1 MKRKLFYLFAMLC
14 VSIAQTTTARVQ
26 NPAIEGVV
34 KNENNVGAEF
44 ATVILTTDN
53 SVEVAGAITDA
64 TGKFVLSAPK
74 GDYTL
79 VIQHLGYEQ
88 YTQPIKLL
96 SGTAQIDNITLNP
109 STTVMQSVEVTT
121 RFISREADRFV
132 VNVAN
137 SPAAIGKNALEMLN
151 VSPGVWVNDQGISIN
166 GKSGVKMIVNERI
179 MNLSTD
185 ELNAYL
191 KNINAEDI
199 QKIEVIP
206 TAGAD
211 YDADSQSGIIKI
223 TLKRQRVDGIEGNLG
238 TTYMIGNS
246 IYEIAPSANI
256 NYRSGKLSLYTNL
269 NYSAEKTQNIA
280 HERTDY
286 HNSQNTVR
294 SGSRIDSKNR
304 YYGIRLGSIYD
315 ISAKQNIGVEIYFSD
330 FREPQNTIGIS
341 DFMTEMLTT
350 KNNSNYHSISTR
362 NDISATVNY
371 LIKLDTAGSSFKLI
385 GDFTSRKSDENND
398 YFNAASMWMPTT
410 PSDIMHSD
418 TTYRSNSASDYKI
431 YSATANLDL
440 VLSARTK
447 LSSGAKFTYNHM
459 DNKLLYEGFNAG
471 SENWE
476 IDLNQSLR
484 NDYSE
489 KIAAAYAIVNTR
501 LSIIKLSAGLRG
513 EYTYAAPRTAQQQG
527 DNTTQTTRAK
537 QSYFSLFPTINISI
551 PGNKRES
558 TLFIVAYSRKISRPG
573 FWALNPFRMQLSEY
587 SYISG
592 NPSLQPTFSN
602 SFTFTSVLSHKYSIT
617 LGTDLIHNSIEQ
629 RVIRD
634 AHNPDILMYQHYNSP
649 NQERYYIAANL
660 PLTIT
665 KWWTLNAN
673 LTGINMSYRLT
684 SDSPKKHHNMAYTNA
699 TNNVTLPKNFFIEV
713 SYYYQSRWIMG
724 NMKSYSTQNVSLSI
738 KKRFAKE
745 RFTASV
751 SAYNLIKGASNMRV
765 EVMGE
770 GFEKYTSMNENWSDR
785 RFVFSLRY
793 NFRSGVSFKAK
804 SVESGSKED
813 ANRLG
818 GK

>member
-1 MKRKLFYLFAMLC
+1 MKRKILYLFAMLC
-14 VSIAQTTTARVQ
+14 ALVVQTTTARVQ

-34 KNENNVGAEF
+34 KNEDNVGAEF

-53 SVEVAGAITDA
+53 SAEVAGAITDA

-74 GDYTL
+74 GDYIL
-79 VIQHLGYEQ
+79 VIQYLGYEQ
-88 YTQPIKLL
+88 YTQPIRLI
-96 SGTAQIDNITLNP
+96 SGTTQIDNITLNP

-121 RFISREADRFV
+121 RLITREADRFV

-137 SPAAIGKNALEMLN
+137 NPVAIGKNALEMLK
-151 VSPGVWVNDQGISIN
+151 VAPGVWVNDQGISIN
-166 GKSGVKMIVNERI
+166 GKSGVKVIVNERI

-185 ELNAYL
+185 ELNVYL

-199 QKIEVIP
+199 QKIEIIP

-211 YDADSQSGIIKI
+211 YDADSPSGIIKI
-223 TLKRQRVDGIEGNLG
+223 TLKRQRADGIEGSIG
-238 TTYMIGNS
+238 ATYMVGNS

-256 NYRSGKLSLYTNL
+256 NYHSGKLSLYTNL
-269 NYSAEKTQNIA
+269 NYSVEKAQNNA
-280 HERTDY
+280 RERTNY
-286 HNSQNTVR
+286 HDSPNTVR
-294 SGSRIDSKNR
+294 SGSRIDSKGK
-304 YYGIRLGSIYD
+304 YYGIRLGGIYD
-315 ISAKQNIGVEIYFSD
+315 ITQRQNIGAEVYFSD
-330 FREPQNTIGIS
+330 FREPQKTIGTS
-341 DFMTEMLTT
+341 DFMTELLTT
-350 KNNSNYHSISTR
+350 NNNSNYHSISTR
-362 NDISATVNY
+362 RNISATVNY
-371 LIKLDTAGSSFKLI
+371 LIKLDTVGSSFKLI

-398 YFNAASMWMPTT
+398 YFNAAAMWIPTT

-418 TTYRSNSASDYKI
+418 TTYRSNSASDYNI

-440 VLSARTK
+440 VLSPKTK
-447 LSSGAKFTYNHM
+447 LSAGVKYTYNHM
-459 DNKLLYEGFNAG
+459 DNKLLYEGLNTT
-471 SENWE
+471 SKNWE
-476 IDLNQSLR
+476 VDLNQSLR

-489 KIAAAYAIVNTR
+489 KIGAAYAIVNTR
-501 LSIIKLSAGLRG
+501 ISIVKLSAGLRG
-513 EYTYAAPRTAQQQG
+513 EYTYAAPRTKQQQS
-527 DNTTQTTRAK
+527 DNTSLTTRAK

-551 PGNKRES
+551 PGNKKES
-558 TLFIVAYSRKISRPG
+558 TMFIAAYSRKISRPG

-602 SFTFTSVLSHKYSIT
+602 SFTFTSVLAHKYSIT
-617 LGTDLIHNSIEQ
+617 LGADLIHNSIEQ
-629 RVIRD
+629 RVVRD

-649 NQERYYIAANL
+649 NQQRYYIAANL

-684 SDSPKKHHNMAYTNA
+684 SDSPKKNHNMAYANA
-699 TNNVTLPKNFFIEV
+699 TNNITLPKNFFVEV

-765 EVMGE
+765 DVMGE

-804 SVESGSKED
+804 SVESGSGED